1 MKFKV
6 IMSILIVGSMLFFVG
21 CNNENN
27 GNNNNE
33 SSNES
38 NNQNNVGNV
47 EVDENADIDSDL
59 PEIVATVNGVEVLQ
73 KDYLEAFNQMKL
85 SYEQQGVDFT
95 SEEGIALIAQIEE
108 STMDRL
114 IQKEVLVQATK
125 DAGVSVSE
133 EEAQAEIDNIKSQYP
148 TEEDFEK
155 VLDENQL
162 TEETLL
168 ELFIEEM
175 SIEAYIKSNI
185 EVEEIT
191 DAEALEQFELYLAQI
206 EGTEDETQ
214 APEFEEIKDALKD
227 QMRQGREQEKIYEFI
242 DQLIEESDVEIHI

>member
-27 GNNNNE
+27 NNNN
-33 SSNES
+33 NES
-38 NNQNNVGNV
+38 NNQNNVGSV
-47 EVDENADIDSDL
+47 EVDENADVDSDL
-59 PEIVATVNGVEVLQ
+59 PEIVARVNGVDVLRA
-73 KDYLEAFNQMKL
+73 DYLEAFNQMKL

-95 SEEGIALIAQIEE
+95 SEEGLALMGQIEE
-108 STMDRL
+108 GAMERL

-125 DAGVSVSE
+125 DAGVLVTE
-133 EEAQAEIDNIKSQYP
+133 EEAQLEIDNIKSQYP
-148 TEEDFEK
+148 TEEDFDK
-155 VLDENQL
+155 VLEENQL
-162 TEETLL
+162 TEATLL

-175 SIEAYIKSNI
+175 SIEAYVNSNI
-185 EVEEIT
+185 VVEDIT

-206 EGTEDETQ
+206 EGTEDEAE
-214 APEFEEIKDALKD
+214 APAFEEIKDDLKD

-242 DQLIEESDVEIHI
+242 DQLIEESEVEIYL